1 VRRKGSSNEGGV
13 CSSARAHDEVTHRRQ
28 TTTGAAMQVVVAAEQ
43 SRCGARRRGERG
55 TDMWACLIFKFK
67 MKTNVD
73 PI

>member
-13 CSSARAHDEVTHRRQ
+13 CSSAHAHDEVTRHRQ
-28 TTTGAAMQVVVAAEQ
+28 TATGATMQVVVAAEQ
-43 SRCGARRRGERG
+43 SRCGPRRRGERE

-67 MKTNVD
+67 AKTNLD